1 VKGGGHTANPG
12 FSSTPGVQIAL
23 SRFNCTKVN
32 AEDMTV
38 EIGAA
43 LTWDE
48 VYQALDPAG
57 MSVIGGRVPGVG
69 VAGLTLGGG
78 EFLRSSNCS

>member
-1 VKGGGHTANPG
+1 MKSGGHTTNPG

-38 EIGAA
+38 EIGPA

-48 VYQALDPAG
+48 VYQALSPAG